1 MMHKGRRI
9 QLGLLAFVLF
19 FIIIINPS
27 RLAADAALKSSF
39 QYVPQNSSLAI
50 DQTVTL
56 QVSLQW
62 SGSEDQYRFAVP
74 SISAKNFE
82 LLRIGQTIKREDG
95 FFRKEFEYEFKPL
108 KTGSAEIPAFQIPYT
123 CDPNCDSGTIT
134 VASKTFQIT
143 APRKSRAL
151 WLISLIIFAV
161 CAPVAFFVWKRL
173 NRSAPNASN
182 PINADSDPKAVW
194 MQKLAEIE
202 SADQTHREKIAAL
215 SRLLTRY
222 SKEKQISNADRGFS
236 ALLSSLEQMKFS
248 GSNLSE
254 SDLKNTVNRVK
265 SFIESNQVTM
275 PS

>member
-1 MMHKGRRI
+1 MMRKGQQI

-19 FIIIINPS
+19 FIITINPS

-39 QYVPQNSSLAI
+39 QYTPQNSSFAT

-62 SGSEDQYRFAVP
+62 SGGEDQYRFAVP

-82 LLRIGQTIKREDG
+82 LLRIGQTIKREG
-95 FFRKEFEYEFKPL
+95 GLFRKEFEYEFKPL
-108 KTGSAEIPAFQIPYT
+108 KIGSAEIPAFQIPYT
-123 CDPNCDSGTIT
+123 CEPDCDSGTIAIT
-134 VASKTFQIT
+134 GKVFQIVT
-143 APRKSRAL
+143 PRKSRAL

-161 CAPVAFFVWKRL
+161 CAPAAFFVWKRL
-173 NRSAPNASN
+173 NRSAPNASKS
-182 PINADSDPKAVW
+182 IDADSDSEAGW

-202 SADQTHREKIAAL
+202 SADQPNRTKVAAL
-215 SRLLTRY
+215 SKLLTQY
-222 SKEKQISNADRGFS
+222 SNDKQISSADRVLG

-248 GSNLSE
+248 GSDLSE

-265 SFIESNQVTM
+265 SFIESNQVVM